1 MNSTLIWTKTYGQ
14 VLLTARQT
22 YITNRYSFR
31 VLLHLSH
38 VRFIL
43 QSCRACLITTMATRW
58 QICGCYLKL
67 LSRAFPCQKG
77 KRYPGT
83 HRFSQVS
90 TVLVKEWP
98 TCGLNCEFTGE
109 DPKPCRSHVPGL
121 QTEGIARGK
130 HLAFRDSLLFPRRTP
145 KASINHLFHHLLMIY
160 YALHL
165 YFHYVSYSP

>member
-43 QSCRACLITTMATRW
+43 QSCRACLITTLATRW

-67 LSRAFPCQKG
+67 LSRAFPRQKG

-109 DPKPCRSHVPGL
+109 DPKPCAPTS
-121 QTEGIARGK
+121 
-130 HLAFRDSLLFPRRTP
+130 LASRP
-145 KASINHLFHHLLMIY
+145 KALQGEST
-160 YALHL
+160 LHSGT
-165 YFHYVSYSP
+165 HCYSLEELPKPQ